1 MHKDISAANRVVIR
15 QEARSPHVKVRFVD
29 MSEYDEKVSSDV
41 GVYYSV
47 ETNYRLFLF
56 SELFSAYDRMI
67 YLDCD
72 TVVTGDISRLFDMP
86 LNGSAIGA
94 AADVGVRV
102 LSYTKR
108 AVFFEKKPYNIDNY
122 ISQVLDIPEKECY
135 FNAGVLLIDLKKC
148 RGLVTFEK
156 VTEIL
161 HGSKLFYNDQDV
173 LKETLNKSTVEK
185 ANR

>member
-1 MHKDISAANRVVIR
+1 M
-15 QEARSPHVKVRFVD
+15 KVRFVD

-108 AVFFEKKPYNIDNY
+108 AVFFEKKPYNIY
-122 ISQVLDIPEKECY
+122 YCEKQWKSNTYHKRRRPYKNCVH
-135 FNAGVLLIDLKKC
+135 NA
-148 RGLVTFEK
+148 
-156 VTEIL
+156 L
-161 HGSKLFYNDQDV
+161 HSNSL
-173 LKETLNKSTVEK
+173 
-185 ANR
+185 